1 MDLNGDGYVS
11 LEEFLQT
18 CQNDDTMS
26 QSVGAF
32 ADVLV

>member
-18 CQNDDTMS
+18 CQNDATMTE
-26 QSVGAF
+26 SVCAF
-32 ADVLV
+32 ANVVV